1 MIDLVT
7 LQSQWIINRTDKSRF
22 KWYEVWSNIDY
33 NNIIYS
39 GETKFWSLHEL
50 GSILEGGNFFFAFPL
65 SAWH

>member
-33 NNIIYS
+33 KNIIYS
-39 GETKFWSLHEL
+39 SETKFWSLHEL
-50 GSILEGGNFFFAFPL
+50 GSILEGGSFFFAFPL

>member
-33 NNIIYS
+33 KNIIYS
-39 GETKFWSLHEL
+39 SETKFWSLHEL